1 MPVLSPVARGM
12 AKDRLEDDPTRS
24 PADRTAVTR
33 AVRAL
38 ARAAVRRRERGET
51 HREHWDLSRPRQPGP
66 AAEPTLAAVRQCLRL
81 YRRMVA
87 RAANVFHQ
95 LLGRKDYS
103 PARFWRIRKVTAGAA
118 AKGREGRKSAGERP
132 G

>member
-66 AAEPTLAAVRQCLRL
+66 AAELHAVRRCLSCAAAWSRA
-81 YRRMVA
+81 RRMCFI
-87 RAANVFHQ
+87 NC
-95 LLGRKDYS
+95 
-103 PARFWRIRKVTAGAA
+103 
-118 AKGREGRKSAGERP
+118 SAGRITVRR
-132 G
+132 GFGGFGR